1 MQRIYLR
8 KVYKLAYIEYTKSN
22 TKNKAKIKFKNNK
35 DIFSVIDENILN
47 TAIAFQY
54 DKVKSEIERADISVQ
69 EFKNSQLTTN
79 KQETR

>member
-1 MQRIYLR
+1 MQKVYFR

-22 TKNKAKIKFKNNK
+22 TKNKAKIKFNNNK
-35 DIFSVIDENILN
+35 DVFSVIDENILN

-54 DKVKSEIERADISVQ
+54 DKAKSEIERADISVQ
-69 EFKNSQLTTN
+69 EFKNFQLTTN